1 MSGRKSKWKNRTEN
15 QGDAREKGGR
25 IMQNSERYV
34 TQCVGRSPTCMDWE
48 CSRGHWG
55 WSENVVIGIQL
66 S

>member
-1 MSGRKSKWKNRTEN
+1 MGERVNGKTEQRTKGMLER
-15 QGDAREKGGR
+15 REGELCR
-25 IMQNSERYV
+25 IAICYLVCS
-34 TQCVGRSPTCMDWE
+34 RSPTCMDWE